1 MLDNLSTLLSDENTP
16 IPDITRVKMR
26 AAVNAVQGF
35 VALATDQEYKSSP
48 YFVDSKR
55 IRKAEFEILIEDLR
69 TGDLV
74 MTDAYRAVLQPILDF
89 YSRDTYVAFRKANY

>member
-1 MLDNLSTLLSDENTP
+1 MLDNLSTLLSDENAP

-35 VALATDQEYKSSP
+35 ISLATDQEYKSSP
-48 YFVDSKR
+48 YFVDAKR
-55 IRKAEFEILIEDLR
+55 MKKVEIEKLIEDLR

-74 MTDAYRAVLQPILDF
+74 MTEAYRAVLQPILDF